1 MHVFVTGGAG
11 FIGANL
17 VEFHLARGDRVTAMD
32 DLSTGI
38 ADNVAAFSHYDT
50 YRFERGDILD
60 WRGLAGAVAS
70 ADRIYHM
77 AAVVGMF
84 RVLNQPVE
92 VTRVNVVGTEMLANA
107 AAMRGVRRMVFVST
121 SKVNGES
128 TSGVPFTEGAS
139 PHPQDPYAVSKWEAE
154 EALRSVAARTGLEIA
169 IVRPPLVYGPGVHA
183 NFLRLMKWVER
194 GIPLPLPDI
203 RNRRSLIGVENLA
216 DFLVRCAR
224 HPAAANATFLVSD
237 GEDLST
243 RDLITRLA
251 KALGRSARFLPVPE
265 LVIRFAARLVG
276 KEAAVDRL
284 FGSLVIDSDT
294 ARQSLAWKPPLSLD
308 AGLADTARWYLQ
320 SSRPMARPKP
330 ALCQ

>member
-1 MHVFVTGGAG
+1 MTEFAVIGDLGVDPKFAGADLHAALEDVAVV
-11 FIGANL
+11 I
-17 VEFHLARGDRVTAMD
+17 HLAARVHQMHD
-32 DLSTGI
+32 DVPDPCVG
-38 ADNVAAFSHYDT
+38 
-50 YRFERGDILD
+50 YR
-60 WRGLAGAVAS
+60 
-70 ADRIYHM
+70 
-77 AAVVGMF
+77 
-84 RVLNQPVE
+84 
-92 VTRVNVVGTEMLANA
+92 RVNVVGTEMLANA